1 MAVNH
6 WFQRPDVRE
15 FHQTQP
21 QANDRTSYGKSG
33 LGRTF
38 YTRYPLIM
46 VAVEPPPPRAGPND
60 RTDFQVG

>member
-15 FHQTQP
+15 FHRIQLQP
-21 QANDRTSYGKSG
+21 NDRTSYGKPRHS
-33 LGRTF
+33 RPF
-38 YTRYPLIM
+38 YTKYPLTVI
-46 VAVEPPPPRAGPND
+46 AVEQAPPHAGPND